1 MQEFGF
7 EQENFQLFQKVVHH
21 LVNDLSDGVHHDRPQ
36 SDEDLPRVVE
46 EDDVLGG
53 GDVGDVDVAGHEADG
68 HASEDPGHDEGDDV
82 VGGEAHDDPAEDVGQ
97 RGQDQHGPGANY
109 LLEETSKDSDDD
121 LSVVF
126 GSACVLR

>member
-1 MQEFGF
+1 ME
-7 EQENFQLFQKVVHH
+7 HH
-21 LVNDLSDGVHHDRPQ
+21 LVNDLSNGVHHDGPQ
-36 SDEDLPRVVE
+36 SYEDLPRVVE

-53 GDVGDVDVAGHEADG
+53 GDVGDVDVAGHQADG
-68 HASEDPGHDEGDDV
+68 HASKDPGHDEGDDV

-97 RGQDQHGPGANY
+97 RGKDQHGSWTNY

-126 GSACVLR
+126 GSACVLRYDNEE

>member
-1 MQEFGF
+1 MA
-7 EQENFQLFQKVVHH
+7 NH
-21 LVNDLSDGVHHDRPQ
+21 LVNDLSNGVHHDRPQ

-68 HASEDPGHDEGDDV
+68 HASKDPGHDEGDDV

-97 RGQDQHGPGANY
+97 CCQGQHGPGANY

-126 GSACVLR
+126 GSACVLRYDNEEEGFKGTAV

>member
-1 MQEFGF
+1 MFHLVEP
-7 EQENFQLFQKVVHH
+7 H
-21 LVNDLSDGVHHDRPQ
+21 LVNDLSNGVHHDRPQ
-36 SDEDLPRVVE
+36 SYEDLPRVVE

-97 RGQDQHGPGANY
+97 CCQDQHGPGADY

-126 GSACVLR
+126 GSACVLRYDNEE

>member
-1 MQEFGF
+1 MHGCIHQ
-7 EQENFQLFQKVVHH
+7 
-21 LVNDLSDGVHHDRPQ
+21 DSPQ
-36 SDEDLPRVVE
+36 RDKYLPHVVE

-97 RGQDQHGPGANY
+97 CCQDQHGPGANY

-126 GSACVLR
+126 GSACVLRYDNEEWRFKGTAV